1 MNKPS
6 IIIEARTSSRRLPRK
21 TLMKICGLS
30 TIELMIERVKR
41 VKNINKIILA
51 TTNKKCDIELVEIA
65 KKQGIDFFCGSENDV
80 LSRVLKAAQKFS
92 VDVII
97 SLQGDSVLIDPKCVD
112 EALSFFLNNKFDY
125 VSSAL
130 SNTFPIG
137 METQVFKR
145 SVLEKVAKLTKNPV
159 DREHVTLFIY
169 KNPQIFKISGI
180 KALKKFRRPELNLVL
195 DEKKDFELIKIIFEN
210 LYFSNPSFSLS
221 DIIFFLDNNPHLKN
235 INSMVTRTNF

>member
-51 TTNKKCDIELVEIA
+51 TTNKKCDLELVEIA

-169 KNPQIFKISGI
+169 KNPQIFKISEI